1 MLFNDTYQ
9 TIPHASEGIFRD
21 KGSKFIAYA
30 YPIKLE
36 TEVKELVAKLRTEHP
51 KARHFCWAL
60 RLSPDRNIFKLNDDG
75 EPSGTAGRPILNS
88 LLSADVTNIL
98 VVVVR
103 YFGGTL
109 LGVPGLIN
117 AYKSATVEALNAAEI
132 IAKTVNDVYELEFD
146 YLMMNDIMRTMK
158 EEQLN
163 IIKQNFDTY
172 CSLTFEVRK
181 ANLNMVIKKLDKIE
195 GLKIT
200 YLGTI

>member
-9 TIPHASEGIFRD
+9 TIREATEGIFRD

-30 YPIKLE
+30 YPIK
-36 TEVKELVAKLRTEHP
+36 TENEIKEIIAALRNEHA
-51 KARHFCWAL
+51 KARHFCWAM
-60 RLSPDRNIFKLNDDG
+60 RLTPDRNVHRFNDDG
-75 EPSGTAGRPILNS
+75 EPSGTAGRPILNA

-117 AYKSATVEALNAAEI
+117 AYKSATQEALSAANI
-132 IAKTVNDVYELEFD
+132 VQKTVNDVYEVNFD
-146 YLMMNDIMRTMK
+146 YLAMNDVMKIIK

-163 IIKQNFDTY
+163 VLSQDFDTQ
-172 CSLTFEVRK
+172 CQITFEVRK
-181 ANLNMVIKKLDKIE
+181 SNLNQILNKLDKVE
-195 GLKIT
+195 GLKT
-200 YLGTI
+200 VYLGTV